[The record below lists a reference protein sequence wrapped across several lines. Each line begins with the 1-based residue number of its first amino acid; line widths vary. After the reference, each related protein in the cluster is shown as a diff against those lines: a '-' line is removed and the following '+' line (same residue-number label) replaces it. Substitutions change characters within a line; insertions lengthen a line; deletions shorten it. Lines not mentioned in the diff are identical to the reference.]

1 MVLEA
6 EGEVIAEVTALLED
20 DAMLDEVLEE
30 DVTLVEDPTLL
41 EELELLEDAIL
52 LELEEDTCDEVEEL
66 LAVAE
71 ADVREEDV
79 DPLATKTLTE
89 LVEEELLEVVVATVD
104 AKVDEALPAL
114 YSSKRLPSPQYW
126 YELPAHF
133 MLHSPKGAVLLVA
146 AKVLPQ

>member
-1 MVLEA
+1 MVVEA
-6 EGEVIAEVTALLED
+6 EGEAVDEVTVLLED
-20 DAMLDEVLEE
+20 NTILDDVLEE
-30 DVTLVEDPTLL
+30 DVTLLEDATLL
-41 EELELLEDAIL
+41 VELELLEDTTL

-89 LVEEELLEVVVATVD
+89 LVKEELLEVVVAAVD

-133 MLHSPKGAVLLVA
+133 MLHSLKGAVLLVA
-146 AKVLPQ
+146 AKLSPQ